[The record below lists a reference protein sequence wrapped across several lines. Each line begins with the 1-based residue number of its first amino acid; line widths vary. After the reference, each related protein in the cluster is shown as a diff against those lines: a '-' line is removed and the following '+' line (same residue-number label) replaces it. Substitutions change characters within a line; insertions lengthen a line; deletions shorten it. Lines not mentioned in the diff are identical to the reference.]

1 MANPSRIPDIPIN
14 TYSPLRERVHAV
26 LEVSAF
32 AVVAGTV
39 FAVAFA
45 LVLFITT
52 AGHAEPLPIPW
63 FAPCPPGYYSDGGF
77 CALPIPRFAACPPGY
92 YSNGGFCIPSSRDTC
107 EAIVLLAG
115 ASCPPGWIAGIGWC
129 QRSGGRR

>member
-14 TYSPLRERVHAV
+14 LYSPLRERVHAV

-52 AGHAEPLPIPW
+52 AGHAEPLPIP
-63 FAPCPPGYYSDGGF
+63 
-77 CALPIPRFAACPPGY
+77 RFAACPPGY
-92 YSNGGFCIPSSRDTC
+92 YSNGGFCIPSW
-107 EAIVLLAG
+107 AIVLLAG
-115 ASCPPGWIAGIGWC
+115 ESCPPGWIAGIGWC